1 MPSGVIR
8 LRNSRKTQE
17 NPRMANPRSGKGND
31 VKPNVNV
38 GSGLAP
44 KKSSP
49 FTNYAG
55 VTPPP
60 KGRALPVRGEGP
72 TRNIDR

>member
-8 LRNSRKTQE
+8 LRNSKKNQP
-17 NPRMANPRSGKGND
+17 NPRQPNPRSGAGND
-31 VKPNVNV
+31 VKVNANV

-44 KKSSP
+44 KKSTP

-55 VTPPP
+55 VTAPP

-72 TRNIDR
+72 TRNVNR